1 MNKLNPKDIILHE
14 HDTWLYFKDSL
25 DKIFRI
31 QLKDVD
37 LDVLDQLNKQY
48 QIKHSFDK
56 NNYLV
61 IESNQYIGSVQLP
74 SLNHRI
80 SIIPK
85 IFKNEQN
92 ALIDTSVFLFF
103 ANNIKTKKFI
113 KEQKN
118 FFETDSEH
126 LVHPLHVDL
135 ITKCEDL
142 LNKGLL
148 KSYVINAENI
158 SSVRGKLLFQ
168 QQMINDI
175 MRKPKFFCE
184 YDELEYDS
192 TENRVLLQAMTIVER
207 TSNDNYWKM
216 KALDLAQKLSGVVNK
231 VNVSKA
237 ERQLMMRSYNRQN
250 SRYKEIH
257 QTCERLIQQEGVG
270 NIYSGKS
277 SVVPI
282 FYDMNKEFE
291 RFVGNLFLKYY
302 EMPHWVKTQ
311 ISEISWNREIKGSRR
326 MRPDIIIQDD
336 NGNVKQIID
345 VKYKDKEL
353 TPGDLYQ
360 IGFYL
365 HEYGKNNELDDAFA
379 ILPKSDNVSDESYKS
394 TRKKKNVHQR
404 TLDVVRCLEMIK
416 SHDEEGL
423 KKVVKDLIKINDKL
437 K

>member
-14 HDTWLYFKDSL
+14 HDTWPHFKDSL

-37 LDVLDQLNKQY
+37 LDVLEQLNEQY
-48 QIKHSFDK
+48 RIKYSFDK

-61 IESNQYIGSVQLP
+61 IESNQNIGSVQLP
-74 SLNHRI
+74 SFNHRI

>member
-1 MNKLNPKDIILHE
+1 M
-14 HDTWLYFKDSL
+14 
-25 DKIFRI
+25 
-31 QLKDVD
+31 
-37 LDVLDQLNKQY
+37 
-48 QIKHSFDK
+48 
-56 NNYLV
+56 
-61 IESNQYIGSVQLP
+61 
-74 SLNHRI
+74 
-80 SIIPK
+80 
-85 IFKNEQN
+85 
-92 ALIDTSVFLFF
+92 
-103 ANNIKTKKFI
+103 
-113 KEQKN
+113 
-118 FFETDSEH
+118 
-126 LVHPLHVDL
+126 VHPLHVDL

-148 KSYVINAENI
+148 KSYVVNTENI

-207 TSNDNYWKM
+207 TSNNKYWKM

-257 QTCERLIQQEGVG
+257 QTCERLIQHEGVG
-270 NIYSGKS
+270 NIYSGKR
-277 SVVPI
+277 SVIPI

-302 EMPHWVKTQ
+302 EMPNWVKIQ
-311 ISEISWNREIKGSRR
+311 SSERAWNKEIKGYRS

-404 TLDVVRCLEMIK
+404 TLDVVKCLEMIK

-423 KKVVKDLIKINDKL
+423 KKVVNDLIKINDKL

>member
-1 MNKLNPKDIILHE
+1 MNKLNPNDIILHE
-14 HDTWLYFKDSL
+14 HDTWPHFKDSL

-37 LDVLDQLNKQY
+37 LDVLEQLNEQY
-48 QIKHSFDK
+48 GIKYSFDK

-61 IESNQYIGSVQLP
+61 IESNQNIGSVQLP
-74 SLNHRI
+74 SFNHRI

-148 KSYVINAENI
+148 KSYVVNTENI

-207 TSNDNYWKM
+207 TSNNNYWKM

>member
-1 MNKLNPKDIILHE
+1 MNKLNSKDIILHE
-14 HDTWLYFKDSL
+14 HDTWSHFEDSL
-25 DKIFRI
+25 DKIFRK
-31 QLKDVD
+31 QLKDED
-37 LDVLDQLNKQY
+37 IIILDELKEKY
-48 QIKHSFDK
+48 GIKYSFDN

-61 IESNQYIGSVQLP
+61 IESNQNIGSVQLP

-80 SIIPK
+80 NITPK
-85 IFKNEQN
+85 MFKNKQN
-92 ALIDTSVFLFF
+92 SLIDTSVFLFF
-103 ANNIKTKKFI
+103 ANNINIKKFM
-113 KEQKN
+113 KDQKN
-118 FFETDSEH
+118 FFETDSKH

-135 ITKCEDL
+135 ITKCDDL

-148 KSYVINAENI
+148 KSYVVNTENI

-168 QQMINDI
+168 QQMVNDL

-192 TENRVLLQAMTIVER
+192 TENRVLLQAMIIVER
-207 TSNDNYWKM
+207 TSNIKDWKM

-250 SRYKEIH
+250 SKYKEIH
-257 QTCERLIQQEGVG
+257 QTCERLIEQEGVG
-270 NIYSGKS
+270 NIYSGKR

-302 EMPHWVKTQ
+302 KMPNWVKIQ
-311 ISEISWNREIKGSRR
+311 SSAISWNREIQGSRS
-326 MRPDIIIQDD
+326 MKPDIIIQDD
-336 NGNVKQIID
+336 DGNVKQIID
-345 VKYKDKEL
+345 VKYKEQEL

-360 IGFYL
+360 LGFYM

-379 ILPKSDNVSDESYKS
+379 ILPESNNVSDESYTS

-404 TLDVVRCLEMIK
+404 TLDVVTCLEMIK
-416 SHDEEGL
+416 KHDEYGL
-423 KKVVKDLIKINDKL
+423 KKVVRDLIKIKD
-437 K
+437 